1 MRPLLQHASRAHTA
15 NASAITST
23 IRPTGRFV
31 AQSPSIC
38 VTCQHRQASTVL
50 RRLEQPRSD
59 SNGLSRWALRRLSSS
74 PRWAEDKKPPGS
86 SDPIAMPPPATEQK
100 PRPSSS
106 VDRTPEQLLER
117 QERLRR
123 EWEEQ
128 QRKREEEALRKKQ
141 QEEEAR
147 RKKEEEEARRKKE
160 EAEALRKKQ
169 EEEAAAR
176 KRQEQEAVQKAQQS
190 TQSKSAQPT
199 APPPEPMP
207 ESAPPTA
214 TQEPAQSRPTV
225 SQSQGNVVD
234 NVKRVPDEHLPSH
247 QDRQRSNLEKRFTA
261 LMDELLPKIA
271 VVTQKVN
278 TYTGTDYS
286 GVEALRREIKE
297 QEKLVKARRLAI
309 DSTKEAL
316 DAALEQQAASQKEV
330 VALLE
335 RKHSWSS
342 SDLERYMSLI
352 RSEHINDKAVR
363 EAKEAVDAAESALEE
378 ARSYLEKRERA
389 QYHEEQIWSD
399 TIRRNSTWV
408 TFGLMGVNIF
418 LLLLSLLI
426 LEPWR
431 RKRMVREIK
440 TALEAQKATAEAAQ
454 FPSTTA
460 YIAGNLAT
468 EPSAASTVIPKQQAA
483 EAEAS
488 DVAATEPAVTPV
500 QTAPPAAA
508 EPSVDESPT
517 AGTEDPL
524 RISDEDGV
532 QIGNIIEE
540 VKEPAIDPAVPGAA
554 PLTPENAMASPQ
566 QTIDIQEQA
575 AQPTSTSEKIWAR
588 LGLWQSTA
596 AIIAEDIVSDRPISM
611 RRVDFTTAILQGAAA
626 GAVIAAAA
634 IALLTRPN

>member
-1 MRPLLQHASRAHTA
+1 
-15 NASAITST
+15 
-23 IRPTGRFV
+23 
-31 AQSPSIC
+31 
-38 VTCQHRQASTVL
+38 
-50 RRLEQPRSD
+50 
-59 SNGLSRWALRRLSSS
+59 
-74 PRWAEDKKPPGS
+74 
-86 SDPIAMPPPATEQK
+86 MPPPATEQK
-100 PRPSSS
+100 PKPALSADS
-106 VDRTPEQLLER
+106 TPEQLIER

-141 QEEEAR
+141 QQEEEAR
-147 RKKEEEEARRKKE
+147 RKREEEALRKKR

-169 EEEAAAR
+169 VEEATR
-176 KRQEQEAVQKAQQS
+176 KKQEQEALHKAQQS
-190 TQSKSAQPT
+190 TQSKPT
-199 APPPEPMP
+199 PAPQKAATPELVSEPSSP
-207 ESAPPTA
+207 VE
-214 TQEPAQSRPTV
+214 TQIPVQREPV
-225 SQSQGNVVD
+225 ISQDKDDVVD
-234 NVKRVPDEHLPSH
+234 NVKRVPDEQLPSH
-247 QDRQRSNLEKRFTA
+247 QERQRSDFEKRFTA

-286 GVEALRREIKE
+286 GVEALRREIQE

-316 DAALEQQAASQKEV
+316 DAALEQQAVSQKEV

-363 EAKEAVDAAESALEE
+363 EAKEAVEAAENALEE

-431 RKRMVREIK
+431 RRRMVREIK
-440 TALEAQKATAEAAQ
+440 TALEAQKVTAEAAPAPT
-454 FPSTTA
+454 FATA
-460 YIAGNLAT
+460 YVAANPAT
-468 EPSAASTVIPKQQAA
+468 EPSSVATATPAAPAQKPAEPEAVVEKVAEPTSTPAHAASLIV
-483 EAEAS
+483 
-488 DVAATEPAVTPV
+488 
-500 QTAPPAAA
+500 A
-508 EPSVDESPT
+508 EPNINESPT
-517 AGTEDPL
+517 AGTEVPL
-524 RISDEDGV
+524 HITDEDGT

-540 VKEPAIDPAVPGAA
+540 VVEPAVDPAVPGAA
-554 PLTPENAMASPQ
+554 PLMPGNVQASPQ
-566 QTIDIQEQA
+566 ETINIEEEMRE
-575 AQPTSTSEKIWAR
+575 PLSTSDKIWAK
-588 LGLWQSTA
+588 LGLWQSKA
-596 AIIAEDIVSDRPISM
+596 AVIAEDIVSDRPISM

-626 GAVIAAAA
+626 GAIIAAAA
-634 IALLTRPN
+634 IAMLLRPN